1 MASAEATGRRRIETE
16 QAAERR
22 SRRQHFAAPGGRHDR
37 LVGFL
42 AKALPMAVGVVAAL
56 MVITPLSPRGEIS
69 FLLDRNKVAVIDERL
84 RVDNALYRGRDDSGR
99 PFSLT
104 AGEAVQRSSLEGV
117 VRMDDMRARILLR
130 DGPAQLLAP
139 GGAYDIDAAAMR
151 VPGAVRMTAAD
162 GYSMLLR
169 DVLISLTDK
178 TVVGT
183 GGVSGAI
190 PAGTFSANE
199 LEADLDAR
207 TVALEGNARLRMIP
221 GRLRMP

>member
-1 MASAEATGRRRIETE
+1 M
-16 QAAERR
+16 
-22 SRRQHFAAPGGRHDR
+22 
-37 LVGFL
+37 
-42 AKALPMAVGVVAAL
+42 
-56 MVITPLSPRGEIS
+56 
-69 FLLDRNKVAVIDERL
+69 
-84 RVDNALYRGRDDSGR
+84 
-99 PFSLT
+99 
-104 AGEAVQRSSLEGV
+104 QRSSLEGI

-169 DVLISLTDK
+169 DVLISLSSK

-190 PAGTFSANE
+190 PAGTFSANQ

>member
-1 MASAEATGRRRIETE
+1 MVSRHRRIETQE
-16 QAAERR
+16 AKARR
-22 SRRQHFAAPGGRHDR
+22 SERQHWAEPGGSHDR
-37 LVGFL
+37 MVAFL
-42 AKALPMAVGVVAAL
+42 SRALPMGVGVLAAL
-56 MVITPLSPRGEIS
+56 MVITPLSPRGEVS
-69 FLLDRNKVAVIDERL
+69 FLLDRNKVAVINERL
-84 RVDNALYRGRDDSGR
+84 RVDNALYRGQDDTGR

-104 AGEAVQRSSLEGV
+104 AGEAVQRSSLEGI
-117 VRMDDMRARILLR
+117 VRMDDMRARILLSE
-130 DGPAQLLAP
+130 GPAQLLAP
-139 GGAYDIDAAAMR
+139 GGAYDIEAAAMR

-169 DVLISLTDK
+169 DVLISLTSK

-190 PAGTFSANE
+190 PAGTFSADQ

-207 TVALEGNARLRMIP
+207 TVALQGNARLRMIP

>member
-1 MASAEATGRRRIETE
+1 MG
-16 QAAERR
+16 
-22 SRRQHFAAPGGRHDR
+22 
-37 LVGFL
+37 
-42 AKALPMAVGVVAAL
+42 VGVVAAL
-56 MVITPLSPRGEIS
+56 MVVTPLSPRGEIS

-84 RVDNALYRGRDDSGR
+84 RVDNALYRGQDDTGR

-104 AGEAVQRSSLEGV
+104 AGEAVQRSSLEGI
-117 VRMDDMRARILLR
+117 VRMDDMRARILLSE
-130 DGPAQLLAP
+130 GPAQLLAP

-169 DVLISLTDK
+169 DVLISLTSK

-190 PAGTFSANE
+190 PAGTFSADQ
-199 LEADLDAR
+199 LEARVLRELQEGVPGHHVLHHLPGSSRLAPPQEQDAPSAC
-207 TVALEGNARLRMIP
+207 TIPKRLP
-221 GRLRMP
+221 PKGTS